1 MGPDIM
7 SESRGSRWKTSVIN
21 GAMFDPDRFIEDCRA
36 AVQADPTHRAV
47 LEVVERAFADPAA
60 VLAGVGEPVA
70 SGLVPLY
77 RSPDLTIIN
86 VVWKPGMTIMPHNHE
101 MWAVIG
107 IYGGREDNIFW
118 RRIKDDPEGRVE
130 AAGARSL
137 STGDVVPLGR
147 DIIHSVTNPIQ
158 KLTGAIHVYGGDFFA
173 TERSEWDPEML
184 TERPFDLSM
193 LGARFES

>member
-1 MGPDIM
+1 M
-7 SESRGSRWKTSVIN
+7 
-21 GAMFDPDRFIEDCRA
+21 
-36 AVQADPTHRAV
+36 QADATHRAV

-60 VLAGVGEPVA
+60 VLAGVGEPAA
-70 SGLVPLY
+70 SGLVPLF

-147 DIIHSVTNPIQ
+147 DIIHSVSNPIP

-173 TERSEWDPEML
+173 TERSEWDAEFL
-184 TERPFDLSM
+184 TERPFDQSM
-193 LGARFES
+193 LSARFET

>member
-1 MGPDIM
+1 MM
-7 SESRGSRWKTSVIN
+7 LESRGSRRKAPVVN
-21 GAMFDPDRFIEDCRA
+21 GAMFDSDRFIEECRA

-147 DIIHSVTNPIQ
+147 DIIHSVTNPIS

-173 TERSEWDPEML
+173 TERSEWDSELL
-184 TERPFDLSM
+184 TERPFDQSM
-193 LGARFES
+193 LSARFEG

>member
-1 MGPDIM
+1 
-7 SESRGSRWKTSVIN
+7 
-21 GAMFDPDRFIEDCRA
+21 MFDPEMFVEHCRA
-36 AVQADPTHRAV
+36 AVLADPTHRAV
-47 LEVVERAFADPAA
+47 LEVVERAFGDPAA

-77 RSPDLTIIN
+77 RSADLTIIN
-86 VVWKPGMTIMPHNHE
+86 VIWKPGMTIMPHNHD

-130 AAGARSL
+130 AAGARAL
-137 STGDVVPLGR
+137 STGDVVPLGQ
-147 DIIHSVTNPIQ
+147 DIIHSVINPIP

-184 TERPFDLSM
+184 TERPFDQSM
-193 LGARFES
+193 LSARFES